1 MADPSASNQPAAVGR
16 RDERLGTTS
25 AAEQTALDRAAETA
39 AASVPGVFAAASASG
54 ALTDDERARFRERY
68 EEVASLAGGLA
79 HEIRNPLSTIGMLLE
94 LMSEDLADAASPRD
108 RRLSN
113 RLQTVQTEC
122 QRLEDILNAFLQFA
136 RVGEM
141 SLAESDM
148 NQLVREF
155 IEFYKPDA
163 VEHRIEIS
171 PHLASDLPAVQI
183 DRSLFRQMLL
193 NLARN
198 AQQAM
203 PAGGL
208 IELQTRLV
216 DGRVQLAIIDNGA
229 GMDEATRSKL
239 FQTFFSTKTSGS
251 GLGLATVRKIVE
263 AHHGTI
269 NCDSE
274 PGRGTRFLIS
284 FPPATP

>member
-1 MADPSASNQPAAVGR
+1 MADPSASNQPATVGR

-25 AAEQTALDRAAETA
+25 AAEQPIADRAAEMTA
-39 AASVPGVFAAASASG
+39 APTSGAFAEARASG
-54 ALTDDERARFRERY
+54 ALGDDERARLRERY

-79 HEIRNPLSTIGMLLE
+79 HEIRNPLSTIGMVLE
-94 LMSEDLADAASPRD
+94 LMSEDLADTASPRD
-108 RRLSN
+108 RRLSA

-122 QRLEDILNAFLQFA
+122 QRLENILNAFLQFA

-141 SLAESDM
+141 SLVESDL

-155 IEFYKPDA
+155 IDFYKPDA
-163 VEHRIEIS
+163 LEHRIEIS
-171 PHLASDLPAVQI
+171 PHLASDLPSVRV
-183 DRSLFRQMLL
+183 DCSLFRQMLL

-203 PAGGL
+203 PGGGL
-208 IELQTRLV
+208 IELQTRPV
-216 DGRVQLAIIDNGA
+216 DGRVQLAIIDNGS
-229 GMDEATRSKL
+229 GMDEATRAKL
-239 FQTFFSTKTSGS
+239 FQTFFSTKTHGS

-263 AHHGTI
+263 AHHATI
-269 NCDSE
+269 TCDSE

>member
-25 AAEQTALDRAAETA
+25 AAEQTSVDRAAEPP
-39 AASVPGVFAAASASG
+39 AASSSGVLA
-54 ALTDDERARFRERY
+54 DDERARLRERY
-68 EEVASLAGGLA
+68 QEVASLAGGLA

-122 QRLEDILNAFLQFA
+122 QRLENILNAFLQFA

-141 SLAESDM
+141 SLVESDL

-155 IEFYKPDA
+155 VDFYKPDA
-163 VEHRIEIS
+163 LEHRIEIS
-171 PHLASDLPAVQI
+171 PHLASDLPPVCV

-203 PAGGL
+203 PGGGL

-216 DGRVQLAIIDNGA
+216 DGCVQLAIIDNGA
-229 GMDEATRSKL
+229 GIDEITRSKL

-269 NCDSE
+269 TCDSE

>member
-1 MADPSASNQPAAVGR
+1 MADPSASNQPATVGR
-16 RDERLGTTS
+16 RDERLGSTS
-25 AAEQTALDRAAETA
+25 ADEPIPRDRAAETTAA
-39 AASVPGVFAAASASG
+39 AASGVFAEATASG
-54 ALTDDERARFRERY
+54 ALTDDERARLRERY

-94 LMSEDLADAASPRD
+94 LMSEDLTEAASPRD
-108 RRLSN
+108 RRLAN
-113 RLQTVQTEC
+113 RLQTVQSEC
-122 QRLEDILNAFLQFA
+122 QRLENILNAFLQFA
-136 RVGEM
+136 RVGELT
-141 SLAESDM
+141 LAESDL
-148 NQLVREF
+148 NQLTRGF
-155 IEFYKPDA
+155 IDFYKPDA
-163 VEHRIEIS
+163 LEHRIEIS
-171 PHLASDLPAVQI
+171 PHLASDLPSVRV
-183 DRSLFRQMLL
+183 DPSLFRQMLL

-203 PAGGL
+203 PGGGL

-229 GMDEATRSKL
+229 GMDEATRAKL

-251 GLGLATVRKIVE
+251 GLGLATVRKIVD

-269 NCDSE
+269 TCDSE

-284 FPPATP
+284 FPPATS

>member
-16 RDERLGTTS
+16 RDERIGTAS
-25 AAEQTALDRAAETA
+25 AAEQISLDRAAETV
-39 AASVPGVFAAASASG
+39 AASVPGVFAAGSASG

-141 SLAESDM
+141 SLAESDI
-148 NQLVREF
+148 NQLVGEF
-155 IEFYKPDA
+155 VEFYKPDA
-163 VEHRIEIS
+163 EEHRIEIS

-203 PAGGL
+203 PGGGL

>member
-1 MADPSASNQPAAVGR
+1 MADPSASNQPATVGR

-25 AAEQTALDRAAETA
+25 ADEPTPRDRAAETTAA
-39 AASVPGVFAAASASG
+39 AASGVFAEAMASG
-54 ALTDDERARFRERY
+54 ALTDDERARLRERY

-94 LMSEDLADAASPRD
+94 LMSEDLAEAASPRD
-108 RRLSN
+108 RRLAN
-113 RLQTVQTEC
+113 RLQTVQSEC
-122 QRLEDILNAFLQFA
+122 QRLENILNAFLQFA
-136 RVGEM
+136 RVGEL
-141 SLAESDM
+141 SLVESDL
-148 NQLVREF
+148 NQLTREF
-155 IEFYKPDA
+155 IDFYKPDA
-163 VEHRIEIS
+163 LEHRIEIS
-171 PHLASDLPAVQI
+171 PHLASDLPAVRV
-183 DRSLFRQMLL
+183 DPSLFRQMLL

-203 PAGGL
+203 PGGGL

-229 GMDEATRSKL
+229 GMNEATRAKL

-251 GLGLATVRKIVE
+251 GLGLATVRKIVD

-269 NCDSE
+269 TCDSE

-284 FPPATP
+284 FPPATS

>member
-1 MADPSASNQPAAVGR
+1 MADPSASNQPATVGR

-25 AAEQTALDRAAETA
+25 AGEQTTRDRTA
-39 AASVPGVFAAASASG
+39 ASG
-54 ALTDDERARFRERY
+54 AGLLADDERARLRERY

-94 LMSEDLADAASPRD
+94 LMSEDLVDAASPRD

-122 QRLEDILNAFLQFA
+122 QRLENILNAFLQFA
-136 RVGEM
+136 RVGEL
-141 SLAESDM
+141 SLIESDL

-155 IEFYKPDA
+155 IDFYKPDA
-163 VEHRIEIS
+163 LEHRIEIS
-171 PHLASDLPAVQI
+171 PHLASDLPPVEV

-208 IELQTRLV
+208 IELQTRFV

-239 FQTFFSTKTSGS
+239 FQTFFSTKTHGS

-263 AHHGTI
+263 AHHATI
-269 NCDSE
+269 TCDSE